1 MAEVAYTRI
10 VAEVKR
16 RIEAGEL
23 RPGDR
28 VPSARAI
35 TREFGV
41 AIATAT
47 KAHAV
52 LRDEGLTVAR
62 PGVGTVV
69 AGPAPR
75 RDTDLGLDRI
85 VAAATAVAD
94 RFGMAELSMRRIAT
108 DLGVATMSLYRHV
121 PSREDLEVA
130 MIDAALGELRV
141 PPRYTG
147 DWRADLEQCGRVMW
161 ELFQR
166 HPWLGATMSLTRPQ
180 LSLNGM
186 RLGEWVM
193 GSLGPTGLAASDRML
208 VQVLLFSFVR
218 GVAEAI
224 QPEAEAMRDTGMTG
238 DEWMETQEATFH
250 RFVAEHPSPTY
261 EELFLRTPDFE
272 FDLDVLFE
280 FGLARFLDG
289 IGVWVGRRG
298 CG

>member
-1 MAEVAYTRI
+1 MAESAYTKI
-10 VAEVKR
+10 VAELKR

-23 RPGDR
+23 RPGER
-28 VPSARAI
+28 IPSARAI
-35 TREFGV
+35 TREWGV

-69 AGPAPR
+69 AGPAPH
-75 RDTDLGLDRI
+75 RDTDLSLSLGRI
-85 VAAATAVAD
+85 VTAAIAVAD
-94 RFGMAELSMRRIAT
+94 EHGMAELSMRRIAVS
-108 DLGVATMSLYRHV
+108 LNVATMSLYRHV
-121 PSREDLEVA
+121 PSREELEVA

-141 PPRYTG
+141 PPRYSG
-147 DWRADLEQCGRVMW
+147 VWRADLEQCGRAMW
-161 ELFQR
+161 ALFQR
-166 HPWLGATMSLTRPQ
+166 HPWLGEIMSLTRPQ

-186 RLGEWVM
+186 RLGEWIM
-193 GSLGPTGLAASDRML
+193 GSLTPAGLSASDRML

-218 GVAEAI
+218 GIADAI

-238 DEWMETQEATFH
+238 DEWMETQESAFH
-250 RFVAEHPSPTY
+250 RFIEGQPSPTY

-272 FDLDVLFE
+272 FDLEVLFE

-289 IGVWVGRRG
+289 IEVWIGRS
-298 CG
+298 